1 MSKACDR
8 GFTLPSA
15 KQALFWVA
23 CFALPVL
30 MLCALSCARGVY
42 PFGSESFLTEDLK
55 FQYIDFFSWYRSV
68 LLGDGSLFY
77 IPNQALGT
85 NGWGLFSYYLSSP
98 FNLLVVFF
106 GEDDITLFAYVITA
120 LKLGCI
126 QVSMTAFLRLR
137 FRLSRTAACAM
148 ALCFTWSS
156 WAATQMRNPLWLDM
170 LILLPLACYG
180 VYVLVRQGKWKLLVF
195 SLAASV
201 VVCWYTAYMTILFAS
216 MYFLFELVVYSDEGQ
231 AWGFKGVLRKGAAYA
246 GCVALALLLSTWTFV
261 PTVCAM
267 VGGLNDSFVFKDIRC
282 CSKYDVVQGF
292 FLGGWQLDR
301 VPQMFAGTLPLVLCV
316 AFFVH
321 KGFSRRLKLAVALLG
336 IVLVASVYIG
346 PLYYVWCGF
355 RVPNGFY
362 CRMSVFVVFLM
373 VWVASLVV
381 REVELGKVK
390 PRSVGLGAGVVSLV
404 AVSLLVLN
412 RFDSAF
418 LPLLTVGLSVFYAA
432 VTASF
437 SLGRKGGRGCLRLVV
452 LFGVVLVELF
462 YGAYLAWGSLYVGYT
477 QEQHDRYVG
486 ESRMQLVELDEQDDA
501 VYRIDKTYTRVGGI
515 ALNEGLAQGY
525 LALSSYSSAS
535 NIDAANFLNAMGYSQ
550 EGEFSTRYADPNVLM
565 DSLLGVKYVSTSECP
580 WGYEDVGLTSV
591 NEGTFFFN
599 LQALSL
605 GYGVASS
612 VLDVNVDGL
621 SSPFERQNAFASAL
635 LGEDAECYKR
645 ADASLIESSEGEKT
659 WKVQVPEGS
668 IVYAYVVG
676 DNDKMCYLT
685 IGDEDPILENW
696 RFRHAVT
703 AVGSASQGE
712 TAEVAVSLSSYSG
725 ESLTCECE
733 FYYLDVSVAESL
745 LGELA
750 LRQAEVLRYD
760 GNRFEAT
767 YTSDGS
773 LPYLLVSIPN
783 DDGWTV
789 CVNGREVDTEDVC
802 GGALMAAPVE
812 EGENAIEMTYASPG
826 FYAGCAVTVF
836 SFVAFAGA
844 TALRKRRAISR
855 MAS

>member
-1 MSKACDR
+1 M
-8 GFTLPSA
+8 
-15 KQALFWVA
+15 LFWVA
-23 CFALPVL
+23 CFVLPVL

-42 PFGSESFLTEDLK
+42 PFGPESFLTEDLK
-55 FQYIDFFSWYRSV
+55 FQYVDFFSWYRSV

-77 IPNQALGT
+77 IPNQALGA

-106 GEDDITLFAYVITA
+106 GEDDITLFAYVVTA

-126 QVSMTAFLRLR
+126 QVSMTAFFRLR
-137 FRLSRTAACAM
+137 FRLGRTAACGM

-156 WAATQMRNPLWLDM
+156 WTSTQMRNPLWLDM

-201 VVCWYTAYMTILFAS
+201 IVCWYTAYMTILFAS
-216 MYFLFELVVYSDEGQ
+216 LYFLFEMVVYSDEGQ
-231 AWGFKGVLRKGAAYA
+231 AWRFKGALRKGAAYA
-246 GCVALALLLSTWTFV
+246 GCVVFALLLSAWTFV

-267 VGGLNDSFVFKDIRC
+267 AGGLNDSFVLEDMRC

-301 VPQMFAGTLPLVLCV
+301 VPQMFAGTLPLVLC
-316 AFFVH
+316 ATFFVH
-321 KGFSRRLKLAVALLG
+321 KGFSRRLKLAVALFG
-336 IVLVASVYIG
+336 IVLVASVYLG

-355 RVPNGFY
+355 RAPNGFY

-381 REVELGKVK
+381 REAELGKVK
-390 PRSVGLGAGVVSLV
+390 PRSVGFGAAVVSLV
-404 AVSLLVLN
+404 AVALFALN
-412 RFDSAF
+412 RFDSVLSPF
-418 LPLLTVGLSVFYAA
+418 LTVALSAFYAVVVA
-432 VTASF
+432 FAF
-437 SLGRKGGRGCLRLVV
+437 PAGDRERGCLWSIA

-462 YGAYLAWGSLYVGYT
+462 YGAFLAWGSLYVGYT
-477 QEQHDRYVG
+477 QEQQDRYVS
-486 ESRMQLVELDEQDDA
+486 ESRAQLAELNESDDT
-501 VYRIDKTYTRVGGI
+501 VYRVDKTYTRVDEV

-535 NIDAANFLNAMGYSQ
+535 NIDAINFLNAMGYSR
-550 EGEFSTRYADPNVLM
+550 EGEFSMRYADPNLLM
-565 DSLLGVKYVSTSECP
+565 DSLLGVKYVSTSVCP
-580 WGYEDVGLTSV
+580 QGYEDVGLASV
-591 NEGTFFFN
+591 AEGTFFFN
-599 LQALSL
+599 PHALSL

-612 VLDVNVDGL
+612 VLDADVDSL

-635 LGEDAECYKR
+635 LGEDVECYTR
-645 ADASLIESSEGEKT
+645 ADASLVESSEGEKT
-659 WKVQVPEGS
+659 WEVQVPEGS

-685 IGDEDPILENW
+685 IDDQDPILENW

-712 TAEVAVSLSSYSG
+712 ASEVAVSLSSYSG

-733 FYYLDVSVAESL
+733 FYCLDVSAAESL
-745 LGELA
+745 LNELA
-750 LRQAEVLRYD
+750 LRQADVLRYD
-760 GNRFEAT
+760 GNRFEAN
-767 YTSDGS
+767 YASDGS
-773 LPYLLVSIPN
+773 LPYVLVSIPN

-789 CVNGREVDTEDVC
+789 CVNGHEVDAEDVC
-802 GGALMAAPVE
+802 GGALMAVPVE
-812 EGENAIEMTYASPG
+812 EGENAIEMTYVSPG
-826 FYAGCAVTVF
+826 FRAGCVV
-836 SFVAFAGA
+836 SVLSIVAFAGA
-844 TALRKRRAISR
+844 LALRRRRAISQ
-855 MAS
+855 ATVQL